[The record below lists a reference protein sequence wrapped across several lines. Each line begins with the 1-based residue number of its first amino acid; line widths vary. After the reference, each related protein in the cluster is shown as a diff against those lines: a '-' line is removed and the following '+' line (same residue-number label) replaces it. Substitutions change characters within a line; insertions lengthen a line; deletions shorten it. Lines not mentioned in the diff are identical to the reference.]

1 MKFADVIP
9 VSELQALCESFT
21 SLTGAVTA
29 VLDLEGHVL
38 VATGWQDI
46 CTQFHRQHPSTALRC
61 RESDTALAG
70 QLEAGEQYNV
80 YRCKNGL
87 VDVAVPIIIGGE
99 HLGNFFTGQFFF
111 REPDQTQFAHQADEF
126 GFDKTRYLRALG
138 KVPVFSEDEVRVM
151 MEFFTRL
158 ARLIG
163 EMGLARANKE
173 AANRELRESR
183 HLLQTII
190 DTAPIR
196 VFWKDRDL
204 RYLGCNPAFAA
215 DAGKSGPDEVVGQDD
230 TEMAWADQAEAY
242 RQDDRNVIDS
252 GVAKLSY
259 DEPIT
264 TSAGR
269 TTWIRTA
276 KVPLRNQDNEIIGV
290 LGTYDDITARHQ
302 AEEELR
308 RYKDQLEETVRSRT
322 AELMLVRDAA
332 EAANKAKSTF
342 LAAASHDLRQPLQ
355 ASLSYLSA
363 LSRKVGNKDLEDL
376 CDKIRQPLKAM
387 GDILEALLD
396 ISDLESGH
404 LQPHL
409 QDFALNDLLLRV
421 VACAEPLARHK
432 GLRLSSLPTDLKV
445 HSDPKMLE
453 RIISNFLT
461 NAIRYTDRGLIG
473 VYCEAVGDKVCISV
487 TDTGIGIPAGAL
499 NTIFEDHVQL
509 GNPARDRRK
518 GLGLGLSIAKRIA
531 DTLGHRISVQSEL
544 GSGSSFSIE
553 LPQALSA
560 AAPSEAAKPSP
571 EPEAAPQ
578 HPIVLL
584 IDDDQD
590 VAEAVQMMLQSYSI
604 ETYIAHSRDAVMA
617 MLETGFNPGLVLC
630 DYRLPDTNG
639 IELIRQLRK
648 VLDTEVPAVLM
659 TGDMGITEIPADLP
673 KCSLLHKPVDAEAF
687 LSAIGALTV

>member
-1 MKFADVIP
+1 MKFAEFIP
-9 VSELQALCESFT
+9 VSELQALCESFS

-29 VLDLEGHVL
+29 VLDLEGNVL
-38 VATGWQDI
+38 VAAGWQDI
-46 CTQFHRQHPSTALRC
+46 CTQFHRKHASTALRC
-61 RESDTALAG
+61 LESDTALAG
-70 QLEAGEQYNV
+70 QLQSGEKYNV

-99 HLGNFFTGQFFF
+99 HVGNFFTGQFFF
-111 REPDQTQFAHQADEF
+111 KEPDRAHFEHQAEEF
-126 GFDKTRYLRALG
+126 SFDKARYMRALG
-138 KVPVFSEDEVRVM
+138 KVPVFSEDEVRLM
-151 MEFFTRL
+151 MDFFTRL

-173 AANRELRESR
+173 AANRELSESR
-183 HLLQTII
+183 HLLQSII

-196 VFWKDRDL
+196 VFWKDCNL

-215 DAGKSGPDEVVGQDD
+215 DAGKSCPDEVVGKDD
-230 TEMAWADQAEAY
+230 AEMAWADQAEAY
-242 RQDDRNVIDS
+242 RQDDRNVIES
-252 GVAKLSY
+252 GVAKPSY

-264 TSAGR
+264 TSDGR

-308 RYKDQLEETVRSRT
+308 RHKDQLEETVRSRT

-332 EAANKAKSTF
+332 EAANMAKSTF

-355 ASLSYLSA
+355 ASLAYLSA
-363 LSRKVGNKDLEDL
+363 LSRKVGSKELEEL
-376 CDKIRQPLKAM
+376 CDKIRQPLRAM

-404 LQPHL
+404 LQPRL
-409 QDFALNDLLLRV
+409 QDFALNELLSRV

-432 GLRLSSLPTDLKV
+432 GLILSCLPTDLMV

-453 RIISNFLT
+453 RIVSNFLT
-461 NAIRYTDRGLIG
+461 NAIRYTDKGLIG
-473 VYCEAVGDKVCISV
+473 VYCEEVGDKVCISV
-487 TDTGIGIPAGAL
+487 SDTGIGIPAGAL
-499 NTIFEDHVQL
+499 DTIFEDHVQL

-531 DTLGHRISVQSEL
+531 DTLGHRISVRSEL

-553 LPQALSA
+553 LPGAHNA
-560 AAPSEAAKPSP
+560 TAPIGTKTPP
-571 EPEAAPQ
+571 PEAVQ
-578 HPIVLL
+578 EHPIVLL

-590 VAEAVQMMLQSYSI
+590 VADAVQMMLQCYGI
-604 ETYIAHSRDAVMA
+604 ETYMAHSRDAVLG
-617 MLETGFNPGLVLC
+617 MLEAGFNPGLVLC
-630 DYRLPDTNG
+630 DYRLPDVNG
-639 IELIRQLRK
+639 IDLIRQVRQ
-648 VLDTEVPAVLM
+648 VLNSEVPAVLM
-659 TGDMGITEIPADLP
+659 TGDMGVTEIPADLA
-673 KCSLLHKPVDAEAF
+673 KCGLLHKPVDVEAF
-687 LSAIGALTV
+687 LSTIRALTA

>member
-1 MKFADVIP
+1 MKFAEFIP
-9 VSELQALCESFT
+9 VSELQALCESFS

-29 VLDLEGHVL
+29 VLDLEGQVL
-38 VATGWQDI
+38 VAAGWQDI
-46 CTQFHRQHPSTALRC
+46 CTQFHRKHASTALRC

-70 QLEAGEQYNV
+70 QLQTGEQYNV

-99 HLGNFFTGQFFF
+99 HVGNFFTGQFFF
-111 REPDQTQFAHQADEF
+111 QEPDHAHFAHQAEEF
-126 GFDKTRYLRALG
+126 GFDKARYMRALG
-138 KVPVFSEDEVRVM
+138 KVPVFSEAEVRLM
-151 MEFFTRL
+151 MDFFTRL

-173 AANRELRESR
+173 EANRELRESR

-196 VFWKDRDL
+196 VFWKDRNL
-204 RYLGCNPAFAA
+204 RYLGCNPVFAA
-215 DAGKSGPDEVVGQDD
+215 DAGKNSPEEVVGKDD
-230 TEMAWADQAEAY
+230 SEMAWADQAEAY
-242 RQDDRNVIDS
+242 RQDDRKVIDS
-252 GVAKLSY
+252 GVAKPSY

-264 TSAGR
+264 TSDGR

-308 RYKDQLEETVRSRT
+308 RHKDQLEETVRSRT

-332 EAANKAKSTF
+332 EAANMAKSTF

-355 ASLSYLSA
+355 ASLAYLSA
-363 LSRKVGNKDLEDL
+363 LSRKVGSKELEEL

-404 LQPHL
+404 LQPRL
-409 QDFALNDLLLRV
+409 QDFALNDLLARV

-432 GLRLSSLPTDLKV
+432 GLILSCLPTDLMV

-453 RIISNFLT
+453 RIVSNFLT
-461 NAIRYTDRGLIG
+461 NAIRYTDKGLIG
-473 VYCEAVGDKVCISV
+473 VYCEEVGDKVCISV
-487 TDTGIGIPAGAL
+487 SDTGIGIPAGAL
-499 NTIFEDHVQL
+499 DTIFEDHVQL

-531 DTLGHRISVQSEL
+531 DTLGHRISVRSEL

-553 LPQALSA
+553 LPEAHNA
-560 AAPSEAAKPSP
+560 TAPIATKKPP
-571 EPEAAPQ
+571 PEAVQ
-578 HPIVLL
+578 EHPVVLL

-590 VAEAVQMMLQSYSI
+590 VADAVQMMLQCYGV
-604 ETYIAHSRDAVMA
+604 ETYMAHSRDAVLG
-617 MLETGFNPGLVLC
+617 MLESGFNPGLVLC
-630 DYRLPDTNG
+630 DYRLPDVNG
-639 IELIRQLRK
+639 IDLIRQVRQ
-648 VLDTEVPAVLM
+648 VLNTEVPAVLM
-659 TGDMGITEIPADLP
+659 TGDMGVTEIPADLA
-673 KCSLLHKPVDAEAF
+673 KCALLHKPVDVEAF
-687 LSAIGALTV
+687 LSTISTLTA